1 MLNHTHTH
9 IPHIQ
14 SHINKNICTNQ
25 HTHKINNSSLI
36 LWAFN
41 ENLNNDKEIALTR
54 EQPSCPARKHKTHTT
69 AATTT
74 ATTTAKSSF
83 KIVSEK
89 LSM

>member
-25 HTHKINNSSLI
+25 HTHKINNSSLL

-54 EQPSCPARKHKTHTT
+54 EQQPSCPARKHKTHTT

-74 ATTTAKSSF
+74 AKSSF